1 MVDLK
6 KEGRLA
12 EAERYK
18 QKLKMLFAR
27 QTKMNDLMDQVE
39 QFGYM
44 IDEAFAKNDVYQS
57 LGMVLG
63 EANKVSVAPELKQ
76 ILSDVKA
83 FEETF
88 TTGLNKMDSIFG
100 KISRTVEDV
109 NETTATAQDA
119 EIEAR
124 VNARLAKVD
133 EETTA
138 TAAAENEETLS
149 IFR

>member
-1 MVDLK
+1 
-6 KEGRLA
+6 
-12 EAERYK
+12 
-18 QKLKMLFAR
+18 
-27 QTKMNDLMDQVE
+27 
-39 QFGYM
+39 
-44 IDEAFAKNDVYQS
+44 
-57 LGMVLG
+57 
-63 EANKVSVAPELKQ
+63 
-76 ILSDVKA
+76 
-83 FEETF
+83 
-88 TTGLNKMDSIFG
+88 MDSIFG